1 MNEWKSNG
9 EGFKGMAEQ
18 GGRSADG
25 AGGVDEGEPTGVI
38 GPKTK
43 DHHTAHHHGT
53 PRHTTALPCVRTGGK
68 DEKEKNL

>member
-1 MNEWKSNG
+1 
-9 EGFKGMAEQ
+9 MAEQ

-43 DHHTAHHHGT
+43 DHHTAHHGT
-53 PRHTTALPCVRTGGK
+53 RHSPAFEREARMK
-68 DEKEKNL
+68 RKKIFK